1 MSRRGENI
9 YKRKDG
15 RWEGRYSKGRRE
27 NGKIHYGYIYGRSYK
42 ETKKRLIQLKFEFQ
56 QVETRGALQ
65 KIYIENIAIKWLQ
78 QTKERVKPATFST
91 YQYKMNQYILPIIGK
106 QEVAAL
112 SAEQLQAMVEQWQST
127 GLSAT
132 TIQLCFRL
140 VKAMLKEARSHCF
153 VPVDL
158 ERNIYLPA
166 RGFKKVN
173 PLSKEEQ
180 QKIEQAA
187 LSEKYG
193 LAVILALHTGLRI
206 GEIAA
211 LRWEDVNLE
220 RGTLVVKHTYQRIKI
235 DRAASERTALIL
247 GKAKTNASE
256 RIIPL
261 SKRMQ
266 ELFAEL
272 NKEQTVFVFQYK
284 DHAIEPRLLTYH
296 FHNILA
302 KAGLKN
308 IHFHQLRHTFATRL
322 LENRTPISS
331 ISALLGH
338 TSTKTTLDI
347 YTGSLLDERLEAL
360 ENMETSLLDV

>member
-15 RWEGRYSKGRRE
+15 RWEGRYSKGRKT
-27 NGKIHYGYIYGRSYK
+27 NGKIHYGYTYGSSYK
-42 ETKKRLIQLKFEFQ
+42 ETKQKLIQLKFEFQ
-56 QVETRGALQ
+56 QYQTQEDLQTICIET
-65 KIYIENIAIKWLQ
+65 IAVKWLQ
-78 QTKERVKPATFST
+78 QMKERVKPATLST
-91 YQYKMNQYILPIIGK
+91 YRYKLDQYILPIIGEL
-106 QEVAAL
+106 EVAKL
-112 SAEQLQAMVEQWQST
+112 TAEHLQKMIEQWQLN

-132 TIQLCFRL
+132 TIQLSFRL
-140 VKAMLKEARSHCF
+140 VKAMLKDAKSQSS

-158 ERNIYLPA
+158 DIRLPA

-180 QKIEQAA
+180 QKLEQAA
-187 LSEKYG
+187 LTEKYG

-206 GEIAA
+206 GEISA
-211 LRWEDVNLE
+211 LRWEDVNLQ
-220 RGTLVVKHTYQRIKI
+220 RGTLTVKHTYQRIKNGNT
-235 DRAASERTALIL
+235 ANERTTLIL

-256 RIIPL
+256 RMIPL

-266 ELFAEL
+266 DLFTGLKEDRL
-272 NKEQTVFVFQYK
+272 NFVFQYNGQP
-284 DHAIEPRLLTYH
+284 IEPRLLTYH
-296 FHNILA
+296 FHNVLA

-308 IHFHQLRHTFATRL
+308 VHFHQLRHTFATRL
-322 LENRTPISS
+322 LESRTTISS

-347 YTGSLLDERLEAL
+347 YTGSLLNERLEAL
-360 ENMETSLLDV
+360 ENMETSLLET